1 MLELNKTEL
10 EVKLYG
16 EKYSMRPPSVDEV
29 ETLQSKLKKLGD
41 DSVESFGLMKSFVS
55 ELGLP
60 KDVVGKMESGHFTT
74 LVEYLS
80 GTKKN

>member
-1 MLELNKTEL
+1 MLELKRTEL
-10 EVKLYG
+10 GVTLYG
-16 EKYSMRPPSVDEV
+16 ERHVMRPPTVDEV
-29 ETLQSKLKKLGD
+29 ETLQVKLKKLGS

-55 ELGLP
+55 DLGLP